1 MDKVRH
7 VLAVHKRKGGADEPT
22 SGVDVSEAA
31 PPLEL
36 LNDDDAASHLVAYM
50 RNLLREGDES
60 PGAEGGAEADPSGRL
75 NDIRDRLRRMANR
88 LWTLAGSESG
98 EEDRVESIARGDLA
112 WLASE
117 TRNFFVAHN
126 GGARF
131 KSPYVA
137 MGSIGD
143 GAGVVRQVSLF

>member
-50 RNLLREGDES
+50 RNLVPRMMSHRVPRGV
-60 PGAEGGAEADPSGRL
+60 PRRIRAD
-75 NDIRDRLRRMANR
+75 
-88 LWTLAGSESG
+88 
-98 EEDRVESIARGDLA
+98 V
-112 WLASE
+112 
-117 TRNFFVAHN
+117 
-126 GGARF
+126 
-131 KSPYVA
+131 
-137 MGSIGD
+137 
-143 GAGVVRQVSLF
+143 

>member
-50 RNLLREGDES
+50 RNLLREDDESPGES
-60 PGAEGGAEADPSGRL
+60 PGAEGGAEGDPSERL
-75 NDIRDRLRRMANR
+75 NDVRERLRRTANR
-88 LWTLAGSESG
+88 LWTLAGSASG
-98 EEDRVESIARGDLA
+98 EEDRVASIARGDLA

-117 TRNFFVAHN
+117 TRTFFVARN
-126 GGARF
+126 GGAWF
-131 KSPYVA
+131 
-137 MGSIGD
+137 
-143 GAGVVRQVSLF
+143 VR